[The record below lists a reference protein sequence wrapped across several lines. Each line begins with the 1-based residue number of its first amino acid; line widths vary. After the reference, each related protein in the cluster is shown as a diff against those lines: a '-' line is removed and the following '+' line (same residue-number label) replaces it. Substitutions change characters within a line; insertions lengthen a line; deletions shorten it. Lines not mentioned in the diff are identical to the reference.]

1 MVKEAAKVV
10 PNRQLQHERVKR
22 GWSQKDLASLVN
34 TRSETVSRWERG
46 LIFPHPSMCKKLFE
60 LFAKNP
66 QELGL
71 VKEDTVGAGQP
82 VPLTASS
89 QSWLSD
95 SAIPFSLV
103 GDKGLVGR
111 AQLLADLRQRL
122 CSGRN
127 ALALAALSGLPG
139 VGKTALAVELAHD
152 RAVLDYFRD
161 GVLWVGLGFS
171 PNLLALLGR

>member
-46 LIFPHPSMCKKLFE
+46 LIFPHPSMCKKLCE

-71 VKEDTVGAGQP
+71 VKEDTVGDDRP
-82 VPLTASS
+82 VLTAPSLP
-89 QSWLSD
+89 QVYD
-95 SAIPFSLV
+95 PAIPLSQV

-122 CSGRN
+122 CSGKN
-127 ALALAALSGLPG
+127 A
-139 VGKTALAVELAHD
+139 
-152 RAVLDYFRD
+152 
-161 GVLWVGLGFS
+161 
-171 PNLLALLGR
+171 